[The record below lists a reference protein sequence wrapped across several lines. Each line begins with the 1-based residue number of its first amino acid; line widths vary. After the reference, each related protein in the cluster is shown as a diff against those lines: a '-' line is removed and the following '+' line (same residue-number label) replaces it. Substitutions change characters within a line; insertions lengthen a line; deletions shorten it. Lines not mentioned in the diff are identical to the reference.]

1 VTGDGIIDLYRAA
14 RTLRRGAF
22 SQLLFAWMGAR
33 VRHDRALA
41 VTAFVDR
48 ATCLDVHFGGVADVR
63 TLVSGHREVR
73 HLYEFLPLLAGE
85 PRRAHRQDRDAPE
98 YAGPRYAPLRD
109 HLDRVGAV
117 RSLFVA
123 VPWVEDGIHTV
134 VMLFRA
140 RAEDVFTD
148 EEMATLEAIASHAVE
163 ALSVNRMR
171 WLDPERADDPH
182 ALATATLSADGRL
195 LQSTAAFTRLF
206 WAGIPEHDAHV
217 PAPVLAAVRSGRA
230 WPLADGHHVVTAQA
244 DGDGGH
250 VLHIRRRG
258 PGDELAQRERQVAQ
272 LFAGGAST
280 KAIAGKLGLSQAT
293 VRNHLQRV
301 YDKLTVSS
309 RDELRARLGAPTP

>member
-1 VTGDGIIDLYRAA
+1 VHPERLVDVSADGILELYRAA

-41 VTAFVDR
+41 VTAFIGR
-48 ATCLDVHFGGVADVR
+48 ATCLDVHFGGVGDVR
-63 TLVSGHREVR
+63 TLVSGHREVK

-98 YAGPRYAPLRD
+98 YTGAQYAPLRD

-140 RAEDVFTD
+140 RTEDVFTD
-148 EEMATLEAIASHAVE
+148 DDVAMLEAIAPHAVE

-171 WLDPERADDPH
+171 WLDPERPDDPH
-182 ALATATLSADGRL
+182 ALATALLGGDGRV
-195 LQSTAAFTRLF
+195 LQSTAAFTRLG
-206 WAGIPEHDAHV
+206 ADL
-217 PAPVLAAVRSGRA
+217 PATALAAVRAGRT
-230 WPLADGHHVVTAQA
+230 WPLADGQHVLHARA

-258 PGDELAQRERQVAQ
+258 PADELAQRERQVAQ

-280 KAIAGKLGLSQAT
+280 KAIATDLGLSQAT

-309 RDELRARLGAPTP
+309 RDELRLRLVAP